1 MARALNTETADPFAP
16 VPVTAHAL
24 RSYDEADRAR
34 FLKWI
39 RAKPTRIITL
49 QRTWAF
55 MARPEQLP
63 PPGLRWLCWF
73 INAGRGFGKT
83 RAGAETVR
91 GWVKLGIKS
100 IALIGQDAE
109 DTRKVMVNG
118 PSGLMSV
125 CYPEDRTITGEWIGR
140 PVYNPSLKT
149 VTWQNGAVANLYSGE
164 DPDDLRGP
172 QHEKAWVDELAK
184 MRKAQ
189 DVLDQLLFG
198 LRLGANPQYVVT
210 TTPRPT
216 KVIRDLMAE
225 DDTVVTSGSTFE
237 NANNLNLKFLKALKR
252 KYEGTRLGRQ
262 ELYAEMLDDV
272 EGAMWTSELIERH
285 RVRLLPEMQRVVVSV
300 DPSGAKD
307 AKSKSDEIGIIV
319 AGLGVDGRGYV
330 LQDFTI
336 TGGPSVWARRTIHAY
351 HLWKA
356 ARVVAERNFGG
367 ALVEAVIRAEDP
379 DVSYKTVWAS
389 KGKVARA
396 EPIAALYEQGRVSH
410 VGVHADLEQQ
420 LVAFTPSGYLGGGSP
435 DRADALVWALTEL
448 MLEQDP
454 EFDLF

>member
-1 MARALNTETADPFAP
+1 MARALTTETADPFA
-16 VPVTAHAL
+16 VLPVTAHKL
-24 RSYDEADRAR
+24 RHGRPEARAA
-34 FLKWI
+34 FMSWI
-39 RAKPTRIITL
+39 KKRPSRLVTL
-49 QRTWAF
+49 QRTWSF

-63 PPGLRWLCWF
+63 PTDLAWLCWF

-91 GWVKLGIKS
+91 GWVKQGVRS

-109 DTRKVMVNG
+109 DVRKVMVNG
-118 PSGLMSV
+118 PSGLLST
-125 CYPEDRTITGEWIGR
+125 CYPEDRTITGEWLGR

-184 MRKAQ
+184 MRKAEE
-189 DVLDQLLFG
+189 VLDQLLFG

-216 KVIRDLMAE
+216 KVIRNLMAE
-225 DDTVVTSGSTFE
+225 SDTRVVSGSTFE
-237 NANNLNLKFLKALKR
+237 NANNLNRKFLKALKR

-272 EGAMWTSELIERH
+272 EGAMWTSEMLERD
-285 RVRLLPEMQRVVVSV
+285 RVRVIPELQRVVISV
-300 DPSGAKD
+300 DPSGAKNE
-307 AKSKSDEIGIIV
+307 KSKSDEIGIIA

-356 ARVVAERNFGG
+356 ARVVAEKNYGG
-367 ALVEAVIRAEDP
+367 ALVEAVLRAEDP
-379 DVSYKTVWAS
+379 NVSYKEVWATQ
-389 KGKVARA
+389 GKAVRA

-420 LVAFTPSGYLGGGSP
+420 LVAFTPSGYVGGSSP

-454 EFDLF
+454 DFELF